1 MSVSPCFDCYWKC
14 PGSQSSNMRS
24 LGSGQ
29 IAPYVQSGLIR
40 GNRWLESTVVVDFEP
55 GHGGTRCPAFQVR
68 LVCELLF
75 HLTYD
80 QVSRVPVPTVTVECF
95 WDIALGQN
103 VLHLFIPQPPPSCC
117 KCEPK
122 TLLVRRHSGICRSRH
137 FDEGSCRYPRTLYH
151 CADSTVLQPP
161 ITLLVHAHYHHR
173 FTLQPWSAPQTNVR
187 LGRCFVNAASHECRP
202 FWMTSQW

>member
-68 LVCELLF
+68 LLCELLF

-95 WDIALGQN
+95 WNIALGQN
-103 VLHLFIPQPPPSCC
+103 VIHLFIPRPPPSCC
-117 KCEPK
+117 KCVVPVK
-122 TLLVRRHSGICRSRH
+122 KPS
-137 FDEGSCRYPRTLYH
+137 
-151 CADSTVLQPP
+151 LQGE
-161 ITLLVHAHYHHR
+161 TQASVVVD
-173 FTLQPWSAPQTNVR
+173 TNTWLQLHV
-187 LGRCFVNAASHECRP
+187 V
-202 FWMTSQW
+202 